1 MILKSSL
8 EILPHSETRAPERN
22 LRKLR
27 TFCASLLRD
36 LQISVGPSAV
46 AVMTYIHL
54 GTEELALSYS
64 GVSETLTA
72 NQVANNVTEVK
83 LQLRYVSI

>member
-1 MILKSSL
+1 
-8 EILPHSETRAPERN
+8 
-22 LRKLR
+22 
-27 TFCASLLRD
+27 
-36 LQISVGPSAV
+36 
-46 AVMTYIHL
+46 MTYIHL